1 MPSQRS
7 CDHSNLLLLFETTI
21 ESCRYEK
28 SLEDDKKWREEKFGT
43 PGNRSPEQQRACRF
57 SVSATTKQPITPLR
71 DVVVA
76 TTQSCRYDKEL
87 LRVKRQPKGK
97 LRYVIDSPL
106 SETLR
111 EIVVDRGFD
120 EALDWLLEI
129 MDVNVDG
136 LLEGDSPQAR
146 GLLTYLEMYESGD
159 LEILGIDGEGPAGQ
173 FYELGAGLLNSF
185 GDFTELCDL
194 SLRHLDK
201 TIETG
206 HKGRNRFRRP
216 TLEEAQ
222 WEELEDDIMN
232 IEDEVLRENVL
243 GVFWGGCERQFMARV
258 DLPLGAFSDGLSLIR
273 FMLGAKGNG
282 SFSDKVK
289 YGAQI
294 SLSMGFFF
302 LAFNEGAQE
311 HFALKD
317 SLMTARVVLGFL
329 GAASRRRRRGELYW
343 KALQAL
349 LKVYKKPSLL
359 WEPKKRKAE

>member
-1 MPSQRS
+1 MVDRS
-7 CDHSNLLLLFETTI
+7 HRRDSSEDVV
-21 ESCRYEK
+21 SCVEI
-28 SLEDDKKWREEKFGT
+28 
-43 PGNRSPEQQRACRF
+43 NQRATC
-57 SVSATTKQPITPLR
+57 
-71 DVVVA
+71 
-76 TTQSCRYDKEL
+76 
-87 LRVKRQPKGK
+87 
-97 LRYVIDSPL
+97 
-106 SETLR
+106 
-111 EIVVDRGFD
+111 
-120 EALDWLLEI
+120 
-129 MDVNVDG
+129 
-136 LLEGDSPQAR
+136 
-146 GLLTYLEMYESGD
+146 
-159 LEILGIDGEGPAGQ
+159 
-173 FYELGAGLLNSF
+173 
-185 GDFTELCDL
+185 
-194 SLRHLDK
+194 SLRHLEK

-206 HKGRNRFRRP
+206 HTGRNRFRRP

-222 WEELEDDIMN
+222 WEELEEDIMN

-282 SFSDKVK
+282 SFSDNVK

-302 LAFNEGAQE
+302 YAFSGGAQE

-317 SLMTARVVLGFL
+317 SLMTARVILGFL

>member
-1 MPSQRS
+1 MTHRWKEEMQRVHKYKYPS
-7 CDHSNLLLLFETTI
+7 
-21 ESCRYEK
+21 
-28 SLEDDKKWREEKFGT
+28 
-43 PGNRSPEQQRACRF
+43 
-57 SVSATTKQPITPLR
+57 
-71 DVVVA
+71 
-76 TTQSCRYDKEL
+76 
-87 LRVKRQPKGK
+87 GK
-97 LRYVIDSPL
+97 LRYTIDSPL
-106 SETLR
+106 SKTLR
-111 EIVVDRGFD
+111 EIVVDRGVD
-120 EALDWLLEI
+120 VALDWLLEI

-136 LLEGDSPQAR
+136 LLEGDGPQAQ
-146 GLLTYLEMYESGD
+146 GLLTYLDMYERGD

-173 FYELGAGLLNSF
+173 FYELGAGVLNSF

-194 SLRHLDK
+194 SLRHLEK

-206 HKGRNRFRRP
+206 HTGRNRFRRP

-258 DLPLGAFSDGLSLIR
+258 GLPLGAFRDGLSLIR
-273 FMLGAKGNG
+273 FMLGANGNG
-282 SFSDKVK
+282 SFSNKVK